1 MSVGYNLYFEKQ
13 GPLVSDMERKLKV
26 CAFVTLQGSW
36 MKDDLECETE
46 IKLGSK
52 IS

>member
-1 MSVGYNLYFEKQ
+1 
-13 GPLVSDMERKLKV
+13 
-26 CAFVTLQGSW
+26 

-52 IS
+52 ISWKKVQIGEVKKL